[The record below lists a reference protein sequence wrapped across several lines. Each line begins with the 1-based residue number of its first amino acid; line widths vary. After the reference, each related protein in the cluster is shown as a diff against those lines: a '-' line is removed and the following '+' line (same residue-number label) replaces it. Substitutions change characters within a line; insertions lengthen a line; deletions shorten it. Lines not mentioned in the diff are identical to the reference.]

1 MPHFTVTKV
10 EDAEEGAAA
19 SVSQGGEPGLARIE
33 HSDEPGEYSVWELLK
48 PVEFFAKQM
57 VTKILRMEEKHCS

>member
-48 PVEFFAKQM
+48 PV
-57 VTKILRMEEKHCS
+57 